1 MDALM
6 GAAPRR
12 EMSSRGALG
21 IGGERALM
29 ALGRGYELRH
39 WGWGDDFGGT
49 LLSQIHWGASRI
61 IAAAGGF
68 GRGAEAVAWD
78 VDHCLPALGPG
89 ESSGLICRSPVPS
102 QRPAVPRGYAW
113 RLESH
118 GPDLSPSCRLL
129 AL

>member
-1 MDALM
+1 MPSW
-6 GAAPRR
+6 GPRR
-12 EMSSRGALG
+12 AVKCPAVAPWVSGASGRLWRLVGDMSLGTGDGAMIL
-21 IGGERALM
+21 
-29 ALGRGYELRH
+29 
-39 WGWGDDFGGT
+39 GGT

-118 GPDLSPSCRLL
+118 GPDLLPSCRLL